1 MSTKFFV
8 TPVTQQLF
16 STLGCQTV
24 ASGANKPFQVVESS
38 RHSEVCSEWLQKAM
52 YSRSGKQSFRV
63 RWLVISDN
71 GNGRAQMKASSPE
84 G

>member
-38 RHSEVCSEWLQKAM
+38 RHFEVCSEWLQKAM
-52 YSRSGKQSFRV
+52 YSRSGNPFGSAGLSFLTMV
-63 RWLVISDN
+63 T
-71 GNGRAQMKASSPE
+71 GGHK
-84 G
+84 